1 MPITVAREASGIFR
15 LGISGLLRRS
25 ELDSAQAQ
33 LLGEMQRHGDATARL
48 LVVLDAFEGWAPD
61 PGWNDLTF
69 YVRHGDAIV
78 RIAIVG
84 DERWRGHAL
93 MFAAADLRKGPVE
106 YFAPEALSEAQAWL
120 LQ

>member
-1 MPITVAREASGIFR
+1 MSIIIDREENGIFR
-15 LGISGLLRRS
+15 LSITGLLRKT
-25 ELDSAQAQ
+25 ELDAAQAQ

-48 LVVLDAFEGWAPD
+48 LVVLEAFEGWAPEA
-61 PGWNDLTF
+61 GWNDLTF
-69 YVRHGDAIV
+69 YVRHGDDIV

-106 YFAPEALSEAQAWL
+106 YFVPEGLAEARAWL